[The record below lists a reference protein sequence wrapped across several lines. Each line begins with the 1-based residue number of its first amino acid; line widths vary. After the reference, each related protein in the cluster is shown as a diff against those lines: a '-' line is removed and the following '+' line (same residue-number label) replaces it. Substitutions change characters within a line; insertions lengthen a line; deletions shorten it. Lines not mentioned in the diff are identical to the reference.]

1 MTVASSLILAS
12 KVAVQIMEQ
21 IKGKKTFIQMHVFEN
36 AVDMNRE
43 KSRRPQKDLL
53 REAK

>member
-1 MTVASSLILAS
+1 MTVVSSFILAS

-21 IKGKKTFIQMHVFEN
+21 IKGKKTFSQMHVFEN
-36 AVDMNRE
+36 AVDVNRE
-43 KSRRPQKDLL
+43 KSWRPQKDLL